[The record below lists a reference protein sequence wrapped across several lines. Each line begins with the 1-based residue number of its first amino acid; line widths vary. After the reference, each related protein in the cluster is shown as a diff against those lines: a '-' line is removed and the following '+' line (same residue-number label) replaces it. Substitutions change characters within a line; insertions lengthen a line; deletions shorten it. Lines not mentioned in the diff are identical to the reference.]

1 MNLYQAGSHDQGAK
15 QMRRAGIAV
24 GSLMLAVLTHAAP
37 AFAQSTGKEPA
48 GGAAIGEAIGATA
61 GALVATALVI
71 YLIAG
76 HRNGRIK
83 LLGRVGGWAE
93 HHTRL
98 PAWASVPSM
107 LLGVSLLTAV
117 LGMYWDISL
126 HIDNGRESGPLANPA
141 HYLILIGLY
150 GVLVA
155 GVMSIALAGT
165 ERPTKT
171 AVHLGGDWWAPVGGL
186 MMAACGAFAL
196 TGFPLDDMWHRLF
209 GQDVTLWGPTH
220 LMLIGGASLATLGG
234 MVLMGEAIT
243 SVGRDPERESTP
255 WVYHVRRALLVG
267 GFLVALS
274 TFQAEFDFGVPQFR
288 AVDQPILIMLAAGI
302 GLVATRLY
310 LGRGGALLA
319 VGGYILIRGFLAIMV
334 GGVWGQTTPHFPP
347 YVVEAL
353 LVEAVFLR
361 SGGRSPL
368 VNGAIA
374 GALIGTIGLA
384 AEWAWS
390 HVWMPIPWNSS
401 LLPEAAIAGLI
412 TAAAAGAVGGF
423 IGGSLT
429 GRSGV
434 LISREDGRRLVSG
447 DRRAALVCGLVLI
460 AVIGWALPMSDSGPE
475 RAQVAL
481 RDIDRGE
488 QRTVAATIRLEPRDS
503 VHDPEFMNVTGWQ
516 GGGSVVDPLERVG
529 PGVYRTT
536 KAIPVYGGWKSTLR
550 IQQGDALISMPLFMP
565 KDEAIPAAEVPAK
578 ANFTREFQPDI
589 EVLQRE
595 RKQDVSPALTLIA
608 YLTVLAIALA
618 LIALIAWALLR
629 VDRGEARPPR
639 AGRNRRPRAELV

>member
-1 MNLYQAGSHDQGAK
+1 
-15 QMRRAGIAV
+15 MRRAGIAA
-24 GSLMLAVLTHAAP
+24 GSLTLFVLTHAAP
-37 AFAQSTGKEPA
+37 AVAQSTGKEPA
-48 GGAAIGEAIGATA
+48 GGAALGEAIGATA

-76 HRNGRIK
+76 HRSGRIH
-83 LLGRVGGWAE
+83 LLGRIANWAE
-93 HHTRL
+93 RHTGL
-98 PAWASVPSM
+98 PAWAAVPSM

-126 HIDNGRESGPLANPA
+126 HIDNGRDAGPLANPA
-141 HYLILIGLY
+141 HYLILVGLY

-155 GVMSIALAGT
+155 GVLSLALAGT
-165 ERPTKT
+165 ERPART

-243 SVGRDPERESTP
+243 TVGRDPEREATP

-288 AVDQPILIMLAAGI
+288 AVNQPILIMLAAGI
-302 GLVATRLY
+302 GLVTTRLY

-319 VGGYILIRGFLAIMV
+319 VFGYVLIRGFLTIMV
-334 GGVWGQTTPHFPP
+334 GGVWGQTTPHFPT
-347 YVVEAL
+347 YIVEAL
-353 LVEAVFLR
+353 LVEAVFAR
-361 SGGRSPL
+361 AGGRSPV

-390 HVWMPIPWNSS
+390 HIWMPIPWNSS
-401 LLPEAAIAGLI
+401 LLPEAAIAGFI
-412 TAAAAGAVGGF
+412 TAVAAGALGGF
-423 IGGSLT
+423 VGGSLT

-434 LISREDGRRLVSG
+434 LMSREDGRRLVSG
-447 DRRAALVCGLVLI
+447 DRRAALVGGLVLM

-475 RAQVAL
+475 RAQVTL

-503 VHDPEFMNVTGWQ
+503 VKDPEFMNVTGWQ
-516 GGGSVVDPLERVG
+516 GGGSVVDPLEKVG

-536 KAIPVYGGWKSTLR
+536 KPIPVHGGWKSTLR

-578 ANFTREFQPDI
+578 ASFTRTFQPDI

-595 RKQDVSPALTLIA
+595 RKQGVSPALTLGA
-608 YLTVLAIALA
+608 YLTVLAIALS
-618 LIALIAWALLR
+618 LIALISWSLLR
-629 VDRGEARPPR
+629 VDRGEASPR
-639 AGRNRRPRAELV
+639 RVGRTRRARAELV

>member
-1 MNLYQAGSHDQGAK
+1 
-15 QMRRAGIAV
+15 MRRAGIAA
-24 GSLMLAVLTHAAP
+24 GSLVLAVLTHAAP

-61 GALVATALVI
+61 GALVATALVA
-71 YLIAG
+71 YLVAG
-76 HRNGRIK
+76 HRSGRI
-83 LLGRVGGWAE
+83 RVLARAGAWAE
-93 HHTRL
+93 RHTGL
-98 PAWASVPSM
+98 PAWASLPSM
-107 LLGVSLLTAV
+107 LMGVALLTAV

-126 HIDNGRESGPLANPA
+126 HIDNGRDAGPLANPA

-165 ERPTKT
+165 ERPAKT
-171 AVHLGGDWWAPVGGL
+171 AVHLGGGWWAPVGGL

-234 MVLMGEAIT
+234 MVLMGEGIT
-243 SVGRDPERESTP
+243 TVGRDPDREGTP
-255 WVYHVRRALLVG
+255 WVYHARRALLVG

-288 AVDQPILIMLAAGI
+288 AVHQPILIMLAAGI
-302 GLVATRLY
+302 GLVTTRLY

-319 VGGYILIRGFLAIMV
+319 VCGYVLVRGFLTIMV
-334 GGVWGQTTPHFPP
+334 GGVWGQTTPHFPL
-347 YVVEAL
+347 YIVEAL
-353 LVEAVFLR
+353 LVEAVFAR
-361 SGGRSPL
+361 AGGRSPV

-390 HVWMPIPWNSS
+390 HIWMPIPWNSS
-401 LLPEAAIAGLI
+401 LLPEAAIAGVI
-412 TAAAAGAVGGF
+412 AAVAAGAVGGF

-434 LISREDGRRLVSG
+434 LIVREDGRRLVPA
-447 DRRAALVCGLVLI
+447 DRRAALVAGLALI
-460 AVIGWALPMSDSGPE
+460 AVIGWALPMSDNGPE

-488 QRTVAATIRLEPRDS
+488 QRTVAATIRLDPRDS
-503 VHDPEFMNVTGWQ
+503 VKDPEFMNVTAWQ

-536 KAIPVYGGWKSTLR
+536 EPIPVHGGWKSTMR
-550 IQQGDALISMPLFMP
+550 IQQGDALVSMPLFLP

-578 ANFTREFQPDI
+578 ASFTRAFQADI

-595 RKQDVSPALTLIA
+595 RKQGVSPALTLTA
-608 YLTVLAIALA
+608 YLTVLSIALA
-618 LIALIAWALLR
+618 LIALIAWSLLR
-629 VDRGEARPPR
+629 VDRGDARAPR
-639 AGRNRRPRAELV
+639 GGRTRRARAELV

>member
-1 MNLYQAGSHDQGAK
+1 
-15 QMRRAGIAV
+15 MRRAGIAI
-24 GSLMLAVLTHAAP
+24 GSLTLFVLTYAAP
-37 AFAQSTGKEPA
+37 ALAQSTGKEPA

-61 GALVATALVI
+61 GALLATALVI

-76 HRNGRIK
+76 HRSGRIK
-83 LLGRVGGWAE
+83 LLDRMGSWAE
-93 HHTRL
+93 RHTGL

-126 HIDNGRESGPLANPA
+126 HIDNGRDAGPLANPA

-155 GVMSIALAGT
+155 GVLSIALAGT
-165 ERPTKT
+165 ERPAKT

-243 SVGRDPERESTP
+243 SIGRDPEREATP
-255 WVYHVRRALLVG
+255 WVYHARRSLLVG
-267 GFLVALS
+267 GFLVALT

-288 AVDQPILIMLAAGI
+288 AIHQPILIMLAAGI
-302 GLVATRLY
+302 GLVTTRLY

-319 VGGYILIRGFLAIMV
+319 VLGYVLIRGFLTIMV
-334 GGVWGQTTPHFPP
+334 GGVWGQTTPHFPL
-347 YVVEAL
+347 YIVEAL
-353 LVEAVFLR
+353 LVEAVFAR
-361 SGGRSPL
+361 AGGRSPV
-368 VNGAIA
+368 VNGALA
-374 GALIGTIGLA
+374 GALIGTVGLA
-384 AEWAWS
+384 AEWAWT
-390 HVWMPIPWNSS
+390 HVWMPIPWNDS
-401 LLPEAAIAGLI
+401 LLPEAAIAGFI
-412 TAAAAGAVGGF
+412 TAVAAGALGGF
-423 IGGSLT
+423 IGGALT

-434 LISREDGRRLVSG
+434 LTSREDGRRLVPA
-447 DRRAALVCGLVLI
+447 DRRAALVSGLALM
-460 AVIGWALPMSDSGPE
+460 AVIGWALPMSESGPE
-475 RAQVAL
+475 RAQVTL

-488 QRTVAATIRLEPRDS
+488 QRTVAATMRLEPRDS
-503 VHDPEFMNVTGWQ
+503 VKDPEFMNVTAWQ
-516 GGGSVVDPLERVG
+516 GGGSVVDPLEKVG

-536 KAIPVYGGWKSTLR
+536 KPIPVYGGWKSTLR

-565 KDEAIPAAEVPAK
+565 KDEAIPAPEVPAT
-578 ANFTREFQPDI
+578 ASFTRDFQSDKS
-589 EVLQRE
+589 VLQRE
-595 RKQDVSPALTLIA
+595 AKQGVSPVLTLIA
-608 YLTVLAIALA
+608 YLIVLAIALA
-618 LIALIAWALLR
+618 LIALIAWSLLR
-629 VDRGEARPPR
+629 VDRGEAKPGKR
-639 AGRNRRPRAELV
+639 AGRTRRARAELV

>member
-1 MNLYQAGSHDQGAK
+1 MC
-15 QMRRAGIAV
+15 RAVIAA
-24 GSLMLAVLTHAAP
+24 GSLMLAVLTHAVP

-48 GGAAIGEAIGATA
+48 GGAALGEAFGATA

-76 HRNGRIK
+76 HRSGRIK
-83 LLGRVGGWAE
+83 LLGRVGSWAE
-93 HHTRL
+93 RHTGL

-107 LLGVSLLTAV
+107 LLGISLLTAV
-117 LGMYWDISL
+117 LGMYWDILL
-126 HIDNGRESGPLANPA
+126 HIDNGRDAGPLANPA
-141 HYLILIGLY
+141 HYLILVGLY

-155 GVMSIALAGT
+155 GVLSIALAGT

-171 AVHLGGDWWAPVGGL
+171 AIHLGGGWWAPVGGL

-243 SVGRDPERESTP
+243 SVGRDPERAEREATP
-255 WVYHVRRALLVG
+255 LVYHVRRALLVG

-288 AVDQPILIMLAAGI
+288 AVNQPILIMLAAGV
-302 GLVATRLY
+302 GLVTTRLY

-319 VGGYILIRGFLAIMV
+319 VFGYILIRGFLAIMV
-334 GGVWGQTTPHFPP
+334 GGVWGQTTPHFPL
-347 YVVEAL
+347 YIVEAL
-353 LVEAVFLR
+353 LVEAVFAR
-361 SGGRSPL
+361 AGGRSPVL
-368 VNGAIA
+368 NGAIA

-390 HVWMPIPWNSS
+390 HIWMPIPWNSS
-401 LLPEAAIAGLI
+401 LFPEAAIAGFV
-412 TAAAAGAVGGF
+412 AAVAAGAVGGF
-423 IGGSLT
+423 VGGSLT

-434 LISREDGRRLVSG
+434 LVSREDGRRLGSG
-447 DRRAALVCGLVLI
+447 DRRAALVGGLVLM
-460 AVIGWALPMSDSGPE
+460 AVVGWALPMSDGGPE

-488 QRTVAATIRLEPRDS
+488 QRTVSATIRLEPRDS
-503 VHDPEFMNVTGWQ
+503 VKDPEYMNVTGWQ
-516 GGGSVVDPLERVG
+516 GGGSVIDPLEKVG

-536 KAIPVYGGWKSTLR
+536 KPIPVYGGWKSTLR

-565 KDEAIPAAEVPAK
+565 KDEAIPADEVPAA
-578 ANFTREFQPDI
+578 ANFTRAFQPDI

-595 RKQDVSPALTLIA
+595 RKQDVSPALTLMA
-608 YLTVLAIALA
+608 YLTVLAIALS
-618 LIALIAWALLR
+618 LVALIAWALLR
-629 VDRGEARPPR
+629 IDRGDARAPR
-639 AGRNRRPRAELV
+639 AGRTRRPQAELV